1 MFNNSISNSNS
12 NFNFEKNYLFLSIDE
27 QKNSIISDISAEEDV
42 INLTYK
48 NNLLKFLGKKRYNS
62 NKIVW

>member
-1 MFNNSISNSNS
+1 MLNNSISNSNS

-42 INLTYK
+42 IN
-48 NNLLKFLGKKRYNS
+48 NFLKFEKYIKKYIYNLKNES
-62 NKIVW
+62 AV